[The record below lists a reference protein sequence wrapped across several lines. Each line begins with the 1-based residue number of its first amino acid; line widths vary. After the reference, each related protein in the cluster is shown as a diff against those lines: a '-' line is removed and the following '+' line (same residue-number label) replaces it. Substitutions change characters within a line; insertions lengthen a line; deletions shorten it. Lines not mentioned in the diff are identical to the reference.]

1 MTPRHAQLGALIVGG
16 ACAIAAVWS
25 LATLGDGVRTRVVVP
40 RHRVNLATA
49 TADEIALLPGVGPS
63 LAGRIVAERAGGGG
77 FASVDELARVAG
89 VGDATLEALRTEVR
103 LEARPDARIDR

>member
-1 MTPRHAQLGALIVGG
+1 MTPQHARIGALVAGV
-16 ACAIAAVWS
+16 ACAGAAAWS
-25 LATLGDGVRTRVVVP
+25 LATLGDGVRARVAVP
-40 RHRVNLATA
+40 RHRVDLTTA
-49 TADEIALLPGVGPS
+49 RAEEIALLPGVGPS
-63 LAGRIVAERAGGGG
+63 LAARIVAERAGGGG